1 MFNSKGSL
9 NKAGESV
16 HDIEDDEADENE
28 VVDPRVTKED
38 MKLHISGTILSMVN
52 VNFENGAIEG
62 LK

>member
-1 MFNSKGSL
+1 MKQ
-9 NKAGESV
+9 
-16 HDIEDDEADENE
+16 DIIDQDYSSDDGDENE
-28 VVDPRVTKED
+28 AFDPRITKED